1 VNTHRS
7 ILFASLLLLVMVVA
21 LALPRAAAAAAPAA
35 VAAPAAAPEAEGACP
50 TFRPGPAG
58 SLVSAAFSIDAERHA
73 VISPPLCVGG
83 GELLWI
89 RPLRLNPDEYLILQ
103 KCASA
108 DCTKAE
114 VVRAWNA
121 YGHMGPYPVL
131 NPKIWLESGARYMLW
146 MQRVSMPGNQTFKEI
161 DREGSPLVFSPFG
174 SLLQLPW
181 AREALEAAAARG
193 PTLIQRS
200 EQKGSAYVATFQGG
214 SSVWMRA
221 IRTRARTQGTQ
232 DRSRSS

>member
-1 VNTHRS
+1 MNAHRS
-7 ILFASLLLLVMVVA
+7 CMLAILLLPVAITA
-21 LALPRAAAAAAPAA
+21 LALPMAAAAAPQAD
-35 VAAPAAAPEAEGACP
+35 EACA
-50 TFRPGPAG
+50 TFKPGPDGA
-58 SLVSAAFSIDAERHA
+58 LISAAFSVDAERHL
-73 VISPPLCVGG
+73 VISPPQCARS

-108 DCTKAE
+108 DCSKAE
-114 VVRAWNA
+114 VVRAWNS
-121 YGHMGPYPVL
+121 YGTMGPYPVL
-131 NPKIWLESGARYMLW
+131 TPKIPVESGARYLLW
-146 MQRVSMPGNQTFKEI
+146 MQRVAVAGNHTFKDIE
-161 DREGSPLVFSPFG
+161 REGRPLVFAPFG

-193 PTLIQRS
+193 PTPVQRS

-221 IRTRARTQGTQ
+221 FRTH
-232 DRSRSS
+232 DL